1 MESTTI
7 RTFKA
12 ESMQAALDVV
22 RREMG
27 SDAVILHTRELPKS
41 RWWWKKTTEKVEIT
55 AGTGVNIRTPKVI
68 VAAPRVAAKKPAPA
82 PTTSVSREPTL
93 RETLARN
100 AGVAANEERSPRS
113 GASRPQIPATAI
125 GSAGLS
131 LETPD
136 DLPEELFSRPQ
147 QEERH
152 SATTTDDIYTGRPTL
167 RAQTRTG
174 VASPRPFTE
183 TRPVNHAVYTSMPD
197 AVQKERAATDR
208 VAANDRVSPR
218 EAQLQ
223 EQLDAIRKMV
233 ETLGRSALTARG
245 DVPAD
250 LFQLY
255 ARLIDGE
262 VDDEVA
268 RELICRLKERA
279 SPETLADPAASIRQ
293 LEQYVETDIRC
304 AGPIRVTPGRQR
316 VVALVGPT
324 GVGKTTTIAKL
335 AANFRLRE
343 GVKIG
348 LITVDT
354 YRIAAVEQLRT
365 YAEIIDL
372 PMQVVTG
379 PSEMER
385 ALEALREQD
394 LVLIDTAGRSPRDE
408 LRIQELKN
416 LLAEARVDET
426 HLVLSLT
433 ASLRSLVA
441 NVAKFAEASVN
452 SLILTKLDEAVGMGS
467 LVSVARKIPLPISYV
482 TTGQD
487 VPDDI
492 EIARANRLARLV
504 LGEDRLNLGRRS
516 AA

>member
-22 RREMG
+22 RRELG
-27 SDAVILHTRELPKS
+27 PDAVILHTRELPKP
-41 RWWWKKTTEKVEIT
+41 RWRWWKKTNEKVEIT

-68 VAAPRVAAKKPAPA
+68 VAAPRPAPRKPVA
-82 PTTSVSREPTL
+82 SPEPTL
-93 RETLARN
+93 RETLAR
-100 AGVAANEERSPRS
+100 GSVATPSPRATVGDRTADARPRIPS
-113 GASRPQIPATAI
+113 ASL
-125 GSAGLS
+125 GKAGLS

-136 DLPEELFSRPQ
+136 DLPLESIRTTAQAPIQSRP
-147 QEERH
+147 H
-152 SATTTDDIYTGRPTL
+152 DDDIYTGRSS
-167 RAQTRTG
+167 ARTA
-174 VASPRPFTE
+174 VRTDTQSTRPFTE
-183 TRPVNHAVYTSMPD
+183 TRHVNHAVYTSMPE
-197 AVQKERAATDR
+197 AVQKDRPATHDSI
-208 VAANDRVSPR
+208 SPR

-223 EQLDAIRKMV
+223 EQLDSIRKMV
-233 ETLGRSALTARG
+233 ETLGRSTLSARG
-245 DVPAD
+245 DIPAD

-255 ARLIDGE
+255 ARLIDSE
-262 VDDEVA
+262 VDDDVA

-279 SPETLADPAASIRQ
+279 SPETLADAAACLRQ
-293 LEQYVETDIRC
+293 LEQYVESDIRC
-304 AGPIRVTPGRQR
+304 AGPIRVTPGRRR

-372 PMQVVTG
+372 PMEVVTG
-379 PSEMER
+379 PQEMER
-385 ALEALREQD
+385 ALEALKDMD

-408 LRIQELKN
+408 MRIQELKN
-416 LLAEARVDET
+416 LLAEAHVDET

-441 NVAKFAEASVN
+441 NVAKFTEAQVN

-504 LGEDRLNLGRRS
+504 LGEERLNLGRRS

>member
-22 RREMG
+22 RRELG
-27 SDAVILHTRELPKS
+27 PDAVILHTRELSQSKW
-41 RWWWKKTTEKVEIT
+41 RWWKKTTDKVEIT

-68 VAAPRVAAKKPAPA
+68 VAAPRPAARRQPVAKPE
-82 PTTSVSREPTL
+82 PTLREPTL
-93 RETLARN
+93 REMVARN
-100 AGVAANEERSPRS
+100 EFGSATSTGNSVKSP
-113 GASRPQIPATAI
+113 SRPRIPA
-125 GSAGLS
+125 SAFGATGLS

-136 DLPEELFSRPQ
+136 DLPTPPVSSARFEEPPPAS
-147 QEERH
+147 
-152 SATTTDDIYTGRPTL
+152 DDIYTGRP
-167 RAQTRTG
+167 AART
-174 VASPRPFTE
+174 APRPGTPAERPFVD
-183 TRPVNHAVYTSMPD
+183 TRPVNHAVYTTLPEAPPKD
-197 AVQKERAATDR
+197 RAPSETMSA
-208 VAANDRVSPR
+208 R

-223 EQLDAIRKMV
+223 EQLDSIRKMV
-233 ETLGRSALTARG
+233 ETLGRSTLTARG
-245 DVPAD
+245 DIPAD

-255 ARLIDGE
+255 ARLIDAE

-279 SPETLADPAASIRQ
+279 SAETLADAAACIRL
-293 LEQYVETDIRC
+293 LEQYVETDLRC
-304 AGPIRVTPGRQR
+304 AGPIRVTPGKRR

-379 PSEMER
+379 PKEMER
-385 ALEALREQD
+385 ALDELRGMD

-408 LRIQELKN
+408 PRIQELKN
-416 LLAEARVDET
+416 LLAEAHVDET

-441 NVAKFAEASVN
+441 NVAKFAEAQVN

-467 LVSVARKIPLPISYV
+467 LVSVARKIPLPVSYV

-504 LGEDRLNLGRRS
+504 LGEERLTTGRR